1 MQLAKIKEQT
11 IQYGY
16 EKEIITDEDLINDVA
31 LEDVI
36 VQSIA
41 AAKEMA
47 IAAKKTLSK
56 INYWTTEIPYDS
68 TIQDNPSKEHQYE
81 LPRAILGRYDYVSSI
96 NGNHNIRISPSLP
109 AHVDTLHC
117 QIQRETRGVIE
128 NTTLIIDNANVGD
141 LKLQFLPVDPRECNN
156 FNVYKDDFP
165 ADSEI
170 ILKGIQ
176 ILYELNLNRVI
187 NVVKDTKTD
196 STDSAK

>member
-1 MQLAKIKEQT
+1 MQLAKIKEQA

-16 EKEIITDEDLINDVA
+16 QKEIITDEDLINDVA

-47 IAAKKTLSK
+47 IAKNIKLST
-56 INYWTTEIPYDS
+56 INYYTAEIPYDP
-68 TIQDNPSKEHQYE
+68 TIQDNPMYEHQYKV
-81 LPRAILGRYDYVSSI
+81 PRAILGKYNYVSGIS
-96 NGNHNIRISPSLP
+96 GCHNIRVSSTLA
-109 AHVDTLHC
+109 AHTDTLHC
-117 QIQRETRGVIE
+117 QIPAAVRAVVE
-128 NTTLIIDNANVGD
+128 NELLIIDSPNVKD
-141 LKLQFLPVDPRECNN
+141 IKLYFLPVDPRECNN

-170 ILKGIQ
+170 IMKGIQ
-176 ILYELNLNRVI
+176 IMYELNLNRIV

-196 STDSAK
+196 STDSFK